1 MAKQIANMIPGFRRS
16 GASRCQI
23 RAAEILPMHMR
34 SGARMITDLFTE
46 PGQTGKGYA
55 TTLMHRVCYEAD
67 LARMLLVLEPKPFDH
82 ASMSQEE
89 LEVWYSVRYGFQMI
103 QLEPMLFARMP
114 GATPKVGLRLAPVT
128 QAVLERI
135 SQ

>member
-34 SGARMITDLFTE
+34 SGARMVTDVFTE

-55 TTLMHRVCYEAD
+55 STLMHRICQEAD
-67 LARMLLVLEPKPFDH
+67 LANMLLVLEPKPYEH
-82 ASMSQEE
+82 ASLSQED
-89 LEVWYSVRYGFQMI
+89 LEVWYAVRFGFQMI
-103 QLEPMLFARMP
+103 QLDPMIMARMP
-114 GATPKVGLRLAPVT
+114 GATPKIGLRLTPVT
-128 QAVLERI
+128 QAVIERV